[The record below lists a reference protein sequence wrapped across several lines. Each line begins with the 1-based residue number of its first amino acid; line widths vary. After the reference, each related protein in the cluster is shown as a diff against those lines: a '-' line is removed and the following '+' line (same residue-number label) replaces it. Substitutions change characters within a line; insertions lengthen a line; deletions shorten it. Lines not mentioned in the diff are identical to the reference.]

1 MNIKLLP
8 EQEEWLNARVANGDF
23 ASPEA
28 GVRQL
33 IAERMAFESDD
44 FAWAKPYVD
53 EARAAAARG
62 EVLSLEDAIEDMD
75 SHFRSLKD

>member
-1 MNIKLLP
+1 MNTKLLP
-8 EQEEWLNARVANGDF
+8 EQEKWLRTRVANGDF

-33 IAERMAFESDD
+33 IAERMAFEADD

-75 SHFRSLKD
+75 THFRSLKD

>member
-1 MNIKLLP
+1 MNTKLLP

-33 IAERMAFESDD
+33 IAERMACESDD
-44 FAWAKPYVD
+44 FTWAKPYVD

-75 SHFRSLKD
+75 THFRSLKD

>member
-8 EQEEWLNARVANGDF
+8 EQERWLNARVANGDF

-44 FAWAKPYVD
+44 FAWARAYVD

-62 EVLSLEDAIEDMD
+62 EVISLEDAIEDMD
-75 SHFRSLKD
+75 THFGSLKD